1 MTSCSV
7 NPAEGGVLMSSMRSE
22 FSENLLAADP
32 YVERPMLRR
41 RRSRTLA
48 RVLITFCA
56 GVATTLAWQSYGDAA
71 REIIANSYPQLG
83 WLAPR
88 AAIAQTAPD
97 TIVPGTTSLDQQ
109 ELKAMLLGLAVVQ
122 QRVDQL
128 AAQVAAGQDQV
139 TRDIVAKLQEVE
151 QDMLQK
157 ISAPPSRPDAVQ
169 VRKPVPS
176 PAQAAPLR

>member
-1 MTSCSV
+1 MPSCSV

-22 FSENLLAADP
+22 FSENLLAAEP

-97 TIVPGTTSLDQQ
+97 TIVPGTTSL
-109 ELKAMLLGLAVVQ
+109 E
-122 QRVDQL
+122 
-128 AAQVAAGQDQV
+128 
-139 TRDIVAKLQEVE
+139 LQEVE